1 MKITII
7 TQNLARG
14 GAEKQAIL
22 SVVALQRL
30 GYDAKLISLGANND
44 FGEMILRNGVRLQAI
59 TARGILRYRR
69 LLLLWRLL
77 RDQESDVVHCFD
89 MISSAHGR
97 LAAWMS
103 GVPQIFGGVRNDK
116 PAPFLV
122 VSVNK
127 LINLFTCK
135 WIANAERCKAA
146 LVRDLHVQGKHV
158 FVVRN
163 AIIMDDHEG
172 NLSPADVKRRFA
184 IDVECPCVTMIANL
198 RPEKNHEMFLRVAR
212 RILDS
217 GLKVSFVVAG
227 DGPRRSV
234 LEQMSR
240 SMNLENDVHFI
251 GQCDHINELLRVTD
265 VVLHTSYFDGT
276 PNSLLEAGAQE
287 VPCVAC
293 ASGGVSEVV
302 QDGQTGFLVPSDDDE
317 AMVQRTLQLLSD
329 DTLRLAMGQQFKE
342 QVQAN
347 YSLEALGGNLLAVYR
362 QDTHGR

>member
-1 MKITII
+1 MKIAII

-59 TARGILRYRR
+59 TARGFLRYRR

-77 RDQESDVVHCFD
+77 RDQQSDVVHCFD
-89 MISSAHGR
+89 MVSSAHGR
-97 LAAWMS
+97 LAAWIA
-103 GVPQIFGGVRNDK
+103 GVPKIFGGVRDDQT
-116 PAPFLV
+116 PPFLV
-122 VSVNK
+122 RSVNR
-127 LINLFTCK
+127 LGNLFTCK

-146 LVRDLHVQGKHV
+146 LIRDLHVQGKHV

-163 AIIMDDHEG
+163 AIIMDDHKG
-172 NLSPADVKRRFA
+172 NLSPADAKRRFA

-212 RILDS
+212 KILDS
-217 GLKVSFVVAG
+217 GRKVSFVAAG
-227 DGPRRSV
+227 DGPRRV
-234 LEQMSR
+234 DLEQMSL
-240 SMNLENDVHFI
+240 SMNLQKHVRFL
-251 GQCDHINELLRVTD
+251 GRCDNINELLRATD
-265 VVLHTSYFDGT
+265 VVLHTSYFEGT

-302 QDGQTGFLVPSDDDE
+302 QDGLTGFLVPPDDDE
-317 AMVQRTLQLLSD
+317 AMVERTVQLLSD
-329 DTLRLAMGQQFKE
+329 DALRLEMGQQFKD
-342 QVQAN
+342 QIQAN
-347 YSLEALGGNLLAVYR
+347 YSLEALGRNLLAVYR